1 MTTAC
6 SGTVWWQRWTG
17 LESIPCVWLSLA
29 FPDLLKILSDSFL
42 WNLSRYA
49 YWHILQTTCSEDFFF
64 WGGGVIYG
72 GHPSAL
78 LSSRQCHELRPT
90 FPYADLKHFGLPSSP
105 DSSAFFLKV
114 CRTSESHPSLPP
126 PTPVMRFELRFGQLA
141 IPSVETGSCHLV
153 HLQNTGCVTPSAI
166 LQMRFSHPAMICFAL
181 LLKPCPLLQHNNRE
195 IMVFA
200 RRQHSNSGQ
209 PRELWYELVG
219 ARMHCMN
226 NCMPSQAAYIAVGV
240 QSSQYTCLI

>member
-49 YWHILQTTCSEDFFF
+49 YWHILQTTCSEDFF
-64 WGGGVIYG
+64 WGGVIYG

-105 DSSAFFLKV
+105 DSSAFFFKK
-114 CRTSESHPSLPP
+114 
-126 PTPVMRFELRFGQLA
+126 
-141 IPSVETGSCHLV
+141 SVEPLK
-153 HLQNTGCVTPSAI
+153 AI
-166 LQMRFSHPAMICFAL
+166 LHCLLQRLSCVSSYGLASSQFR
-181 LLKPCPLLQHNNRE
+181 LLKRLPVIWFICKTL
-195 IMVFA
+195 
-200 RRQHSNSGQ
+200 
-209 PRELWYELVG
+209 
-219 ARMHCMN
+219 
-226 NCMPSQAAYIAVGV
+226 AA
-240 QSSQYTCLI
+240 

>member
-1 MTTAC
+1 MDRFGEHPLCLIVFGIPWLIENTFRFLF
-6 SGTVWWQRWTG
+6 VK
-17 LESIPCVWLSLA
+17 LEPLRLLA
-29 FPDLLKILSDSFL
+29 HPSNHLF
-42 WNLSRYA
+42 RG
-49 YWHILQTTCSEDFFF
+49 FFF
-64 WGGGVIYG
+64 WGGVIYG

-141 IPSVETGSCHLV
+141 IPSVETASCHLV

>member
-64 WGGGVIYG
+64 RGGVIYG

-78 LSSRQCHELRPT
+78 LSSRQCHELRPP

-105 DSSAFFLKV
+105 
-114 CRTSESHPSLPP
+114 
-126 PTPVMRFELRFGQLA
+126 
-141 IPSVETGSCHLV
+141 VETASCHLV

-226 NCMPSQAAYIAVGV
+226 NCTPSQAAYIAVGV